1 MPILEVEV
9 EKNILVGKY
18 GSSYLDIER
27 PKKTIKRIP
36 FTEQTINPF
45 LSDEPLVCRP
55 NLTKSENRPDFAIER
70 GDIPQFN
77 CDTPSALQ
85 KELEFL
91 RGNNKSSSTDPFL
104 SDDPDIFQD
113 IKDGKF
119 LDVTSIA
126 NSEDEI
132 DLLVPVSGIS
142 FSFFDKPGIRGQL
155 LDTPRI
161 VYSFG
166 LKNEQ
171 LQIYGCSDG
180 NDITS
185 PQILTDVRNREGINL
200 ARNATRHIRWGW
212 SYWDMR
218 FYLEIRHGLNTQKYT
233 TQVHYNSGDTPDGS
247 VTTAAGFR
255 QTQFKNTF
263 TLTKTRAPSN
273 NRNGFFGGGWGGP
286 RFNPLLQIPRGVI
299 SVTFNADPCDVAGA
313 DPDGDL

>member
-9 EKNILVGKY
+9 ENNIILGKY
-18 GSSYLDIER
+18 GSSYLDIQR
-27 PKKTIKRIP
+27 PGKNIKRLV
-36 FTEQTINPF
+36 FTEETINPF
-45 LSDEPLVCRP
+45 LSDDPLVCRP

-70 GDIPQFN
+70 GDIPAFN
-77 CDTPSALQ
+77 CDTPTALQ
-85 KELEFL
+85 KEVEFL

-104 SDDPDIFQD
+104 TDDPNIFQD
-113 IKDGKF
+113 IKDGDF
-119 LDVTSIA
+119 LDVTSIG

-142 FSFFDKPGIRGQL
+142 FSFFDKAGIQGRL

-161 VYSFG
+161 IYSFG

-200 ARNATRHIRWGW
+200 ARNPGRHVRWGW

-218 FYLEIRHGLNTQKYT
+218 FYLEIRHGLNTKKYT
-233 TQVHYNSGDTPDGS
+233 TQVHYNSGDTPDGT
-247 VTTAAGFR
+247 VATATGFR

-263 TLTKTRAPSN
+263 TLTKTRAPANTQGS
-273 NRNGFFGGGWGGP
+273 GFFGGGRP

-299 SVTFNADPCDVAGA
+299 SVTFNSDPCDVSGA
-313 DPDGDL
+313 DPSGEL